1 MADTKRFR
9 NKKKQLGQFM
19 TPHQLAEKI
28 VAELALTETS
38 RVLEPSFGE
47 GAFLFAV
54 IEKLLTLGKGTR
66 QEKLER
72 IFTSQLYGIE
82 IDEQLYTQTV
92 SHIRNQYG
100 NVDTSNLKCNDF
112 FREHLD
118 KAQFDFIIGNPPF
131 GGTFDREIE
140 DDIDRLYGTWNGSNL
155 KKETYSFFIAKSLD
169 LLKRNG
175 ILCFISSDTFLTI
188 NTMVGL
194 RKRLADQTTPVV
206 THLESFSEET
216 QYGMVVLTA
225 AKTGCADVVTVG
237 GTSMPIE
244 KIMLTDNFSW
254 KLDDEFC
261 KYFEGEK
268 LSDYIVCSSGMTVGK
283 NEYFIRK
290 LLPDGSFSEPYEFVF
305 FDDPITLEKE
315 IAKARLGKIS
325 PRQKEKI
332 LLQERNGETKRN
344 IRVVQRVVPLTLH
357 FPHPDYKL
365 YNKSNGNIV
374 YAPPSHIVYWKD
386 DGDAV
391 MTFRMNGNW
400 YLHGVGGQKFFG
412 REGLTWQLIS
422 TKLNM
427 KYLPEGYILDSG
439 APCAFLREG
448 IEPDELFFI
457 FAWTLTPLAT
467 KILKQVINHTLNI
480 QGKDVERLPY
490 PWWVNAETK
499 RQIVVKI
506 KNMLAKAQHG
516 HKFRSESK
524 EIVELETLFAMHYS
538 EIPNKT
544 KIDRKRNSTN
554 YERPPLFV
562 DMSK

>member
-1 MADTKRFR
+1 LADTKRFR
-9 NKKKQLGQFM
+9 DKKKQLGQFM
-19 TPHQLAEKI
+19 TPPELAVKI
-28 VAELALTETS
+28 VAELELTETS
-38 RVLEPSFGE
+38 HILEPSFGE
-47 GAFLFAV
+47 GAFLFAL

-72 IFTSQLYGIE
+72 IFTSQLYGVE
-82 IDEQLYTQTV
+82 IDEQLFSQTV
-92 SHIRNQYG
+92 TQIRQLYG
-100 NVDTSNLKCNDF
+100 NVDTINLKCNDF
-112 FREHLD
+112 FREHFD
-118 KAQFDFIIGNPPF
+118 KEQFDAIIGNPPF
-131 GGTFDREIE
+131 GGTFDSEIE
-140 DDIDRLYGTWNGSNL
+140 DSVDQLYGEWKGNNL

-206 THLESFSEET
+206 KHLESFSDET

-225 AKTGCADVVTVG
+225 TKTGCAEVVTIG
-237 GTSMPIE
+237 GTSMPVE

-268 LSDYIVCSSGMTVGK
+268 LADYIVCSSGMTVGK

-290 LLPDGSFSEPYEFVF
+290 LQPDGRFYEPYEFVF

-315 IAKARLGKIS
+315 IAKARLGRIS
-325 PRQKEKI
+325 PKKKEKI
-332 LLQERNGETKRN
+332 LLQERNGEAKRN
-344 IRVVQRVVPLTLH
+344 VCVVKRDVPMKLH

-365 YNKSNGNIV
+365 YNKSNGKIV
-374 YAPPSHIVYWKD
+374 YAPPTHVVYWKD
-386 DGDAV
+386 GGDAV
-391 MTFRMNGNW
+391 MTFRKNGNW

-422 TKLNM
+422 SRLNM

-439 APCAFLREG
+439 APCAFLRDG
-448 IEPDELFFI
+448 IEPDELYFI

-467 KILKQVINHTLNI
+467 KILKRVINHTINI

-490 PWWVNAETK
+490 PWWVNTTTK
-499 RQIVVKI
+499 QHII
-506 KNMLAKAQHG
+506 AIMKNMLVEAQSG
-516 HKFRSESK
+516 RTFSPESK
-524 EIVELETLFAMHYS
+524 EIAELETLFAMDGTEVYH
-538 EIPNKT
+538 KT
-544 KIDRKRNSTN
+544 KSDHKRKRTN
-554 YERPPLFV
+554 YERQALFADV
-562 DMSK
+562 S